1 MTLKETL
8 ELLEERLESKEFW
21 LAFALISLLG
31 AISQKLWLDL
41 GWLLLV
47 LSSIIAFKALLE
59 LREGKFGIDALMSIV
74 GFVTFWLGAKM
85 EGFIIY
91 TLFGIAEA
99 LEEIAEAWAKR
110 SLKELLELIPQRVLK
125 VEGDTEREV
134 DVGDL
139 SLNDQIRVRVGERV
153 PADSVSL
160 SEKGLVDLSIVTG
173 ESQPLQIKKG
183 DLIPSGALVLTSPLL
198 LKVVKDPKESTA
210 QMIIKQVKESLERKG
225 RVESFL
231 ERISAPYTIFVLLAF
246 IIASALLDPYR
257 SLSVIL
263 AGCPSAFII
272 TSTVATILSIARMA
286 KRGVVLKG
294 GPPLDSAPRI
304 DVVILDKTGT
314 VTLGEPKVT
323 SEICLNFDE
332 RKFRWITRELC
343 SYSLHPV
350 SRALSNYLRELQG
363 SNNHVELKDIQ
374 EVPGKGVVAQ
384 LETGE
389 RVILGSYSFILESGI
404 SLPEERLRDLS
415 VLLAIGDRVIGGFQ
429 VEDLP
434 REGAKESIEA
444 LRDMGLKVLLVSG
457 DKRDK
462 VERIAKEL
470 GIEEYSYEV
479 KPEDK
484 LRIVREFQEAGKRV
498 AMIGDG
504 VNDAPALAEADLGV
518 AIGQYALVAEIADAV
533 ILSGDIRKFIDI
545 IRLGRLREKVLRL
558 GIGSAM
564 VLKVAVI
571 VLGLMGM
578 LPIWLIAA
586 LGDDGSTL
594 LGLTSTLGL
603 LRGEKN

>member
-1 MTLKETL
+1 MILRETL

-31 AISQKLWLDL
+31 AISQKFWLDL

-125 VEGDTEREV
+125 VEGDTEKEV
-134 DVGDL
+134 DVEDL
-139 SLNDQIRVRVGERV
+139 SLNDKLRVRVGERV
-153 PADSVSL
+153 PADSISL
-160 SEKGLVDLSIVTG
+160 SEKGLIDLSIVTG

-183 DLIPSGALVLTSPLL
+183 DLVPSGALVLTSPLL

-231 ERISAPYTIFVLLAF
+231 EKISAPYTIFVLLAF
-246 IIASALLDPYR
+246 MIASALLDPYR

-272 TSTVATILSIARMA
+272 TSTVTTILSIARMA

-304 DVVILDKTGT
+304 NVVILDKTGT

-323 SEICLNFDE
+323 SEICLDFDE
-332 RKFRWITRELC
+332 RRFRWITRELC

-350 SRALSNYLRELQG
+350 SRALSNYLRELQD
-363 SNNHVELKDIQ
+363 SNIHVEFKDIQ

-384 LETGE
+384 LGTGE
-389 RVILGSYSFILESGI
+389 RVILGSSSFVLESGI
-404 SLPEERLRDLS
+404 SLPEEKLRDLS
-415 VLLAIGDRVIGGFQ
+415 VLLAIGDKVIGGFQ

-457 DKRDK
+457 DKREK
-462 VERIAKEL
+462 VEKIAKEL
-470 GIEEYSYEV
+470 GLEEYFYEV

-484 LRIVREFQEAGKRV
+484 LRIVREFQESGKKV

-533 ILSGDIRKFIDI
+533 ILSGDIRRFIDI

-564 VLKVAVI
+564 ILKVAVI

>member
-484 LRIVREFQEAGKRV
+484 LRIVREFQEGGKRV

-564 VLKVAVI
+564 VLKIAVI